1 MTIRTVVCVT
11 LMALLAAPVGAQ
23 DRAAETKAWQS
34 LAATLQPG
42 TFIEIR
48 MKDGTHFK
56 GTLVQRLDD
65 GVVVKPRTRV
75 AVPAREIAIAD
86 VESMAPAKQ
95 GMSPGKKVLLGIGA
109 SVGDAASHRGVGVC
123 QLVLE
128 RLPLESARARPIN

>member
-1 MTIRTVVCVT
+1 MTIRTVACVT
-11 LMALLAAPVGAQ
+11 LMVLLAAPARAQ

-48 MKDGTHFK
+48 MKDGSHFT
-56 GTLVQRLDD
+56 GTFVQRVGD

-86 VESMAPAKQ
+86 VESIATAKQ
-95 GMSPGKKVLLGIGA
+95 GMSPAKKVLIGL
-109 SVGDAASHRGVGVC
+109 GVGFGTL
-123 QLVLE
+123 LVVGALVAAN
-128 RLPLESARARPIN
+128 SY

>member
-1 MTIRTVVCVT
+1 MTIRTVVYAM
-11 LMALLAAPVGAQ
+11 LMALLASPVQAQ
-23 DRAAETKAWQS
+23 DRAAETKAWQA

-56 GTLVQRLDD
+56 GTFVQRLDD
-65 GVVVKPRTRV
+65 GVLVKPRTRV

-95 GMSPGKKVLLGIGA
+95 GMSPAKKVLIGLGVGFGTLLLVGA
-109 SVGDAASHRGVGVC
+109 LVAAASY
-123 QLVLE
+123 
-128 RLPLESARARPIN
+128 

>member
-11 LMALLAAPVGAQ
+11 LMALLASPLHAQ

-48 MKDGTHFK
+48 MKDGTHVK
-56 GTLVQRLDD
+56 GTFVQRIGE

-75 AVPAREIAIAD
+75 AVPARQIAIAD
-86 VESMAPAKQ
+86 VESIANAKQ
-95 GMSPGKKVLLGIGA
+95 GMSPGKKVLIGL
-109 SVGDAASHRGVGVC
+109 GVGVSAV
-123 QLVLE
+123 LVIGLVA
-128 RLPLESARARPIN
+128 LANSY

>member
-1 MTIRTVVCVT
+1 MTIRTVVCLALV
-11 LMALLAAPVGAQ
+11 ALLTAPVHAQ

-56 GTLVQRLDD
+56 GTLVQRLED
-65 GVVVKPRTRV
+65 GVLVKPRTRV
-75 AVPAREIAIAD
+75 AVPARAIAIVD

-95 GMSPGKKVLLGIGA
+95 GMSPAKKVLIGLGAGFGTLLLVGA
-109 SVGDAASHRGVGVC
+109 LVAAASY
-123 QLVLE
+123 
-128 RLPLESARARPIN
+128 

>member
-1 MTIRTVVCVT
+1 MTIRTVLCLT
-11 LMALLAAPVGAQ
+11 LVALLAAPVHAQ

-56 GTLVQRLDD
+56 GTFVQRLGD

-86 VESMAPAKQ
+86 VESIAPAKQ
-95 GMSPGKKVLLGIGA
+95 GMSPAKKVLLGIG
-109 SVGDAASHRGVGVC
+109 VGVGTMALIGALAVAY
-123 QLVLE
+123 
-128 RLPLESARARPIN
+128 SY

>member
-11 LMALLAAPVGAQ
+11 LMALLASPLHAQ

-56 GTLVQRLDD
+56 GTFVQRVGD

-75 AVPAREIAIAD
+75 AVPAREIAMAD
-86 VESMAPAKQ
+86 VESMAPARQ
-95 GMSPGKKVLLGIGA
+95 GMSPGKKVLIGLGVSVGSLLLIGA
-109 SVGDAASHRGVGVC
+109 LVVAATSY
-123 QLVLE
+123 
-128 RLPLESARARPIN
+128 